1 MPGDRQRGKELRDFA
16 LKHVEQNPRDLST
29 LISEYFG
36 VTPQAVRIHLKRLA
50 ALGLITEQG
59 STRDRFYAL
68 RVLTD
73 LQKTYQIS
81 PDVREHEILDAD
93 ILPLIA
99 ELPNNVQS
107 IWSTAFTEMFNN
119 IIDHSAATSA
129 TVEFKKTAVYSEMTI
144 HDNGVGIF
152 KKIQAALKLPDERS
166 AIVELSKGKFTTD
179 PSRHSG
185 EGVFFTSKMF
195 DRFEILSSGLLFS
208 GTSDTAPPEVRDK
221 FRDGTTVWM
230 RLDNDSSRQPKDVY
244 DKFTEEFAFTKT
256 AVPIRLAQVGAS
268 GLVSRSQ
275 AKRILTGLDRFKV
288 VSLGFEGVEWIGQ
301 GFADEIFR
309 VYALAHP
316 ETKILVQGTN
326 PTVQAMINHVKAR
339 SKASDAAAQTG
350 NETDNQQPE
359 IKAGTVNPKN

>member
-1 MPGDRQRGKELRDFA
+1 MPGDRQRGKEIRAFA

-29 LISEYFG
+29 LVSEHFD

-50 ALGLITEQG
+50 AVGLITEQG
-59 STRDRFYAL
+59 STRDRLYAL

-73 LQKTYQIS
+73 WRKTYEIS
-81 PDVREHEILDAD
+81 PEVREHEILDAD
-93 ILPLIA
+93 IFPWIS
-99 ELPNNVQS
+99 ELPNTVQS

-119 IIDHSAATSA
+119 IIDHSAATTA
-129 TVEFKKTAVYSEMTI
+129 TVEFKKTAIYSEMTI

-152 KKIQAALKLPDERS
+152 KKIQAALELPDERS

-221 FRDGTTVWM
+221 FKDGTTVWM

-275 AKRILTGLDRFKV
+275 AKRILTGFDRFKV
-288 VSLGFEGVEWIGQ
+288 VSLDFEGVEWIGQ

-309 VYALAHP
+309 VYASTHP
-316 ETKILVQGTN
+316 ETKILIQGAN
-326 PTVQAMINHVKAR
+326 PAVQAMIDHVKAPPHNVSR
-339 SKASDAAAQTG
+339 ASDQG
-350 NETDNQQPE
+350 PE
-359 IKAGTVNPKN
+359 DQRKNSN

>member
-1 MPGDRQRGKELRDFA
+1 MPGVRKRGEEIRNFT
-16 LKHVEQNPRDLST
+16 LKHVEQNSKNLST
-29 LISEYFG
+29 LVSERFG
-36 VTPQAVRIHLKRLA
+36 ITPQAVRLHLKRLA
-50 ALGLITEQG
+50 ANGLLIEQG
-59 STRDRFYAL
+59 STRDRLYAL
-68 RVLTD
+68 RLLTD
-73 LQKTYQIS
+73 WQKNYGIA
-81 PDVREHEILDAD
+81 PGVKEHEILDAD

-99 ELPNNVQS
+99 DLPGNVQS

-119 IIDHSAATSA
+119 IIDHAAANTA

-152 KKIQAALKLPDERS
+152 KKIQRALQLPDERS

-195 DRFEILSSGLLFS
+195 DRFEIFSSGLLFS
-208 GTSDTAPPEVRDK
+208 GEPNGALGLRDK
-221 FRDGTTVWM
+221 FSDGTTVWM

-275 AKRILTGLDRFKV
+275 AKRIVSGFERFKI
-288 VSLGFEGVEWIGQ
+288 VSLDFQGVGWIGQ

-309 VYALAHP
+309 VYSSTHP
-316 ETKILVQGTN
+316 EIKILVQGAN
-326 PTVQAMINHVKAR
+326 PSVQAMINHVR
-339 SKASDAAAQTG
+339 SMSST
-350 NETDNQQPE
+350 
-359 IKAGTVNPKN
+359 

>member
-1 MPGDRQRGKELRDFA
+1 MPGDRQRGKEIRDFA
-16 LKHVEQNPRDLST
+16 LKHVEENPRDLST
-29 LISEYFG
+29 LVSEYFG

-59 STRDRFYAL
+59 ATRDRFYAL

-73 LQKTYQIS
+73 WRKTYEIS
-81 PDVREHEILDAD
+81 PEAREHEILDAD
-93 ILPLIA
+93 ILPLIS

-119 IIDHSAATSA
+119 IIDHSSAHSA

-195 DRFEILSSGLLFS
+195 DRFEIISSGLLFS
-208 GTSDTAPPEVRDK
+208 GKPDTVPPKVRDEFK
-221 FRDGTTVWM
+221 DGTTVWM
-230 RLDNDSSRQPKDVY
+230 RLDNDSSRRPKDVY

-275 AKRILTGLDRFKV
+275 AKRILAGFDRFKV
-288 VSLGFEGVEWIGQ
+288 VSLDFEGVEWIGQ

-316 ETKILVQGTN
+316 ETKIMVQGAN
-326 PTVQAMINHVKAR
+326 PAVQAMIDHVKAG
-339 SKASDAAAQTG
+339 SNASDAAAQTRS
-350 NETDNQQPE
+350 ETDDQRPE
-359 IKAGTVNPKN
+359 IKAGTGNRKN